1 MKKNSSNRI
10 SSPIQNIYVMKR
22 ENQVQSKPITES
34 DQIHEDT
41 PETKKVAAGLFSPH
55 GEVKQQDLQVV
66 KH

>member
-1 MKKNSSNRI
+1 
-10 SSPIQNIYVMKR
+10 MKR